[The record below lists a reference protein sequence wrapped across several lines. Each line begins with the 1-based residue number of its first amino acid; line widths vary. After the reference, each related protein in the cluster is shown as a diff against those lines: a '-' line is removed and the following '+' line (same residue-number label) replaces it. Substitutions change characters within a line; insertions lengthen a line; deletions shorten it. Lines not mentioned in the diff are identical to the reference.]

1 MGWVLP
7 FEDVERRLAA
17 LPAIT
22 VPTIT
27 FDVKAE
33 GVVPA
38 NDGRSSASKFNGS
51 RSHRVVEDA
60 GHNLPEESPKEFAD
74 AVWELESAKR

>member
-1 MGWVLP
+1 MV
-7 FEDVERRLAA
+7 DDAARKIERRLAA

-27 FDVKAE
+27 IDGKDD

-38 NDGRSSASKFNGS
+38 NDGRLSASKFSGS
-51 RSHRVVEDA
+51 RSHRVVEEA
-60 GHNLPEESPKEFAD
+60 GHNLPEESPREFAD
-74 AVWELESAKR
+74 AVWKLASAKR